1 MYFRAAQ
8 KLIFTIRPRFRAVI
22 RLAACAD
29 VKNAARTPASI
40 IAVHLWLGC
49 PQNGEAPRELT
60 AFDHPLVT
68 TPGGI
73 DNDVETV
80 ATFTNLSEQILDF
93 AINEV
98 IALNALD

>member
-1 MYFRAAQ
+1 MRRREECCANPGFHHRGPSVA
-8 KLIFTIRPRFRAVI
+8 
-22 RLAACAD
+22 RLLP
-29 VKNAARTPASI
+29 KR
-40 IAVHLWLGC
+40 
-49 PQNGEAPRELT
+49 EAPRELT